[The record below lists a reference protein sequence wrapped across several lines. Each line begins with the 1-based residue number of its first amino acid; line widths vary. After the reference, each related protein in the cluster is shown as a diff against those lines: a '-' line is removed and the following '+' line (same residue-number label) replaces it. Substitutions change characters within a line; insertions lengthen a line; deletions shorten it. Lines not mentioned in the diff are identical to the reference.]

1 MGFIRGIF
9 CLLLFACAVLIPIA
23 IVAQEGG
30 ESGPKPGVPKTDGEW
45 RGEALFI
52 QNCVLCHIPSYQKKY
67 LGIQAPTVLIGAFRG
82 EKPLKEA
89 DARRTIMEGFPK
101 MMPAFKYML
110 DAKQLDDLIA
120 YLKIR

>member
-1 MGFIRGIF
+1 MRFSSRLF
-9 CLLLFACAVLIPIA
+9 CLSLLAGAVIFPMTLA
-23 IVAQEGG
+23 AQEGG
-30 ESGPKPGVPKTDGEW
+30 EAGPKPGVPKTDAEW

-52 QNCVLCHIPSYQKKY
+52 QNCVLCHIPSFQKKS
-67 LGIQAPTVLIGAFRG
+67 LGIQAPNVLIGAFRG
-82 EKPLKEA
+82 EKPLTEA
-89 DARRTIMEGFPK
+89 NARRFITDGIPK

>member
-1 MGFIRGIF
+1 MRFSSRVF
-9 CLLLFACAVLIPIA
+9 CLLLLAGAVIFPITLA
-23 IVAQEGG
+23 GQEGG
-30 ESGPKPGVPKTDGEW
+30 EAGPKPGVPQTDHEW

-82 EKPLKEA
+82 EKPLTEA
-89 DARRTIMEGFPK
+89 NARRFITEGIPR
-101 MMPAFKYML
+101 MMPAFKYTL
-110 DAKQLDDLIA
+110 DSKQLDDLIA

>member
-1 MGFIRGIF
+1 MSFFSKISYR
-9 CLLLFACAVLIPIA
+9 LLLACVIGFPIMLL
-23 IVAQEGG
+23 AQEGG
-30 ESGPKPGVPKTDGEW
+30 EAGPKPGVPQNDHEW

-67 LGIQAPTVLIGAFRG
+67 LGIQARTVLIGAFQG
-82 EKPLKEA
+82 EHPLQEA
-89 DARRTIMEGFPK
+89 AARRFIMEGIPK
-101 MMPAFKYML
+101 TMPAFKYTL